1 MPRTEFIV
9 RVEWD
14 DEAGVWYVSDSDLP
28 GLVAEAETVDAL
40 REKVIVRAPEL
51 AELNRHLID
60 WDPDGDIPVHL
71 MAERLD
77 RIRVPS

>member
-1 MPRTEFIV
+1 MPRSEFIV

-40 REKVIVRAPEL
+40 REKVIARAPEL

-60 WDPDGDIPVHL
+60 WEPDEDIPVHL
-71 MAERLD
+71 MVERLD